1 MFDKV
6 LDELK
11 DCERCLQEIADDKD
25 IDVGLSFMLRSIIY
39 RMQDAQ
45 KNLCSIADDC
55 VRKDDDEDDVF
66 MIW

>member
-6 LDELK
+6 LDDLK
-11 DCERCLQEIADDKD
+11 DCEYDLQEIVNDKD
-25 IDVGLSFMLRSIIY
+25 TDVWVSHMLRAVIY

-45 KNLCSIADDC
+45 KNLRSIADDY
-55 VRKDDDEDDVF
+55 VRKDDDDDDVF

>member
-6 LDELK
+6 LDDLKICEL
-11 DCERCLQEIADDKD
+11 DLQMIADDKD
-25 IDVGLSFMLRSIIY
+25 TDVGVSFMLRSIIY

-55 VRKDDDEDDVF
+55 TRNDDDDDAF
-66 MIW
+66 IIY

>member
-6 LDELK
+6 LDDLK
-11 DCERCLQEIADDKD
+11 DCERDLQMIADDKD
-25 IDVGLSFMLRSIIY
+25 IDVGVSFMLRSIIY

-55 VRKDDDEDDVF
+55 ESNDDDDAF
-66 MIW
+66 IIY